1 MKILYL
7 TIFISILNVF
17 TFAQNNKIIGN
28 DIGTNQNIFYVDFD
42 NDGHNEILNISFII
56 KDFLKFYTAY
66 IYSDSSRNDSLYLID
81 SIYSGLKEPQF
92 FFSEEINKMILVVGY
107 PELDSLNLISHLNS
121 LKNNFSLEDSLLT
134 NKDGLTYFSPLNC
147 FSYDGFSFQNIND
160 ELYDIFIN
168 ENEIMLDELDSQN
181 VGNKDCA
188 FSSNNKNIIASIF
201 INYLN
206 ASEKSLANEFLTQY
220 YLCTDFEQF
229 KNYLEKIYN
238 QFDN

>member
-7 TIFISILNVF
+7 TIFISIINVF
-17 TFAQNNKIIGN
+17 TFAQNKIMNSNIGAY
-28 DIGTNQNIFYVDFD
+28 QNIFYVDFD

-56 KDFLKFYTAY
+56 KDSLKFYTTY
-66 IYSDSSRNDSLYLID
+66 IYSDSSRNDSSFLID

-92 FFSEEINKMILVVGY
+92 FFSDEINEMILVVGY
-107 PELDSLNLISHLNS
+107 PELDSLNLISYLNS
-121 LKNNFSLEDSLLT
+121 SENNFSLEDSLLT
-134 NKDGLTYFSPLNC
+134 NKDGITYFSPLNC

-160 ELYDIFIN
+160 ELYDIFIY
-168 ENEIMLDELDSQN
+168 ENEIMLDYLDSQA

-188 FSSNNKNIIASIF
+188 FSSKNKSIIASIF

-220 YLCTDFEQF
+220 YLCVDFEQF
-229 KNYLEKIYN
+229 KNYLENIYN
-238 QFDN
+238 QFGN